1 MGRINVKGM
10 MAAAL
15 LTLTVGNTAS
25 QEQTRYSQFDID
37 LNNIGAKISPTMY
50 GIFFED
56 INFGA
61 DGGLYAELIKNRSFE
76 FADRLAG
83 WHPFGNVTISDKK
96 PCFDK
101 NPHYAR
107 LSYSGEITKCGLE
120 NEGFRG
126 IGIHMD
132 EMYDLTLH
140 ARTVKGKSIK
150 IRVELVN
157 SDNDIFETKQIEI
170 EGDKWNR
177 YSVTLTPKVTVAK
190 ARLRLT
196 MESLGCVDLEHISLF
211 PQKTFNDRKNGM
223 RRDLAEALKKLN
235 PGVFRFPG
243 GCIVEGTTI
252 ATRYQ
257 WKNSVG
263 PVENRPINI
272 NRWNYTFPH
281 KRFSD
286 YYQSYGL
293 GFYEYFLLSEDIGA
307 EPLPVLN
314 CGLSCQFENSGMDQ
328 HVPLKSLQPYIDDAL
343 DLIEFANGETS
354 TKWGGLRA
362 EMGHPKPFNLKYI
375 AIGNEQW
382 GEIYPERLELF
393 VKAIRERYPE
403 IRIIGSS
410 GPNAEGSDFEY
421 LWPEMRRLKV
431 DLVDEHYYRSPE
443 WFLNNARRYDSYDRN
458 GPKVFAGEYACHPG
472 NRENSFL
479 TALCE
484 AAFMTGLERNADIVE
499 LCTYAPL
506 FAHLEAWQWR
516 PDLIWFDN
524 LSHVKTANYYVQQLY
539 GMNAGTNVVPIKMDG
554 DVIAGQEQLYASATI
569 DKVSKELIIKVI
581 NTGIE
586 VKRIRLNLQG
596 LRDGSHKGT
605 LTRLHSSDIEATNSL
620 ENPCRIVPSVS
631 EIELDAKDAMITL
644 QPLTISVYRIAL

>member
-126 IGIHMD
+126 IGIHKD

-140 ARTVKGKSIK
+140 ARTEKGKSIK

-170 EGDKWNR
+170 EGDKWSR

-223 RRDLAEALKKLN
+223 RRDLAEALKELN

-458 GPKVFAGEYACHPG
+458 GPKVFAGEYACHSG